1 LVVAAAVWAIA
12 GAAVMGCHGGPG
24 AVLTELTEARR
35 LAADLRVEFNK
46 ATDASNRAV
55 MADTD
60 EVSIAFAREAE
71 QMKNAVRADLAALAP
86 HLQRLDYAAE
96 TKSLEEFRQHLA
108 KYEEIDRGILELAV
122 ENTNLKAQRLAFG
135 PAREATDAFRDALES
150 LATRAP
156 AKSRC
161 SIEATVAKA
170 VIAVRELQ
178 VLQAPHIA
186 ESDDTRMT
194 RMETEMAARKATTR
208 KAMDTLAGLVE
219 PNARPQ
225 LAAAGSALDRF
236 EGLATEIVK
245 LSRRNSN
252 VRSLELSLRG
262 KPAVTAACDESLR
275 ALQDALAKEG
285 FTATR

>member
-1 LVVAAAVWAIA
+1 
-12 GAAVMGCHGGPG
+12 MGCHGGPD

-46 ATDASNRAV
+46 ASDASNRAV

-71 QMKNAVRADLAALAP
+71 QMKNAVRADSAALAP
-86 HLQRLDYAAE
+86 HLQHLDYAAE
-96 TKSLEEFRQHLA
+96 TKALEEFRQHLA
-108 KYEEIDRGILELAV
+108 KYEEIDRSILELAV

-135 PAREATDAFRDALES
+135 PAREASDAFRDALAS
-150 LATRAP
+150 LASRAP
-156 AKSRC
+156 AKTRC
-161 SIEATVAKA
+161 SIEAAVAKA

-186 ESDDTRMT
+186 EPDDAPMT
-194 RMETEMAARKATTR
+194 RMETEMAALKVATR
-208 KAMDTLAGLVE
+208 KALDTLAGLVD
-219 PNARPQ
+219 PSARPQ
-225 LAAAGSALDRF
+225 LAAAGAALDRF

-275 ALQDALAKEG
+275 ALQDALAKEA